1 MRVFLA
7 TTCIVTGVLLTG
19 GCATKKYVRNTAA
32 PIQAKVDQ
40 VGDQTTKNTQAIDA
54 TNTQVKDVDDRAQRG
69 ISGAREQATTAQQDA
84 ANADKHAGDAMTKA
98 NQAAQAGDQNARDL
112 SSLKQVVANIDDYK
126 LQTSATAPFK
136 FNQYKLTPEA
146 IASLD
151 TLATQVQSDK
161 RFLIAVEGY
170 TDSVGN
176 KEYNEA
182 LSRRRAE
189 AVVEYLV
196 AKHDIPI
203 YKIHMVGLGEE
214 KPVDEAKTRD
224 ARAKNRRV
232 EVKVFSA
239 DEVMTSLSASSAH
252 E

>member
-1 MRVFLA
+1 MKTILA
-7 TTCIVTGVLLTG
+7 TTFIVAGVLIST

-40 VGDQTTKNTQAIDA
+40 VGDQTNKNAQDIQA
-54 TNTQVKDVDDRAQRG
+54 TNTKVQSNDENAQRG
-69 ISGAREQATTAQQDA
+69 ISAAHEQATTALQDA

-98 NQAAQAGDQNARDL
+98 DQATQAGEQNKRDL
-112 SSLKQVVANIDDYK
+112 SSLREVVANIDDYK
-126 LQTSATAPFK
+126 LQTSVSALFK
-136 FNQYKLTPEA
+136 FNQSTLSPEA
-146 IASLD
+146 KESLD

-170 TDSVGN
+170 TDSVGDRV
-176 KEYNEA
+176 YNEA
-182 LSRRRAE
+182 LSRRRAD

-239 DEVMTSLSASSAH
+239 DQVMSALASNQ
-252 E
+252 

>member
-1 MRVFLA
+1 MKTILA
-7 TTCIVTGVLLTG
+7 TTCIVAGVLFIA

-40 VGDQTTKNTQAIDA
+40 VGDQTNKNSQQIQE
-54 TNTQVKDVDDRAQRG
+54 TNGKVQEVDDNAQRG
-69 ISGAREQATTAQQDA
+69 ISAAHEQAMTAQQDA
-84 ANADKHAGDAMTKA
+84 ANADKHAGDAMNRA
-98 NQAAQAGDQNARDL
+98 EQAAQAGDQNKRDL
-112 SSLKQVVANIDDYK
+112 NSLREVVANIDDYK
-126 LQTSATAPFK
+126 LQTSVSALFK
-136 FNQYKLTPEA
+136 FNQATLSPEA
-146 IASLD
+146 RGTLD
-151 TLATQVQSDK
+151 NLAAQVQSDK

-176 KEYNEA
+176 RAYNEA

-232 EVKVFSA
+232 EVKVFSV
-239 DEVMTSLSASSAH
+239 DEVMGSVASSR

>member
-1 MRVFLA
+1 MRSFLA
-7 TTCIVTGVLLTG
+7 ATCVISAVLLIA
-19 GCATKKYVRNTAA
+19 GCATKNYVRNTAA

-40 VGDQTTKNTQAIDA
+40 IGDRTAKNAQDIDTTNG
-54 TNTQVKDVDDRAQRG
+54 QVKDVDERAQRG
-69 ISGAREQATTAQQDA
+69 ISAAHEQATTAIQDA
-84 ANADKHAGDAMTKA
+84 ASAGKHASDAMNRA
-98 NQAAQAGDQNARDL
+98 DQAAETGDRNTRDL
-112 SSLKQVVANIDDYK
+112 NGLKQVVANIDDYK
-126 LQTSATAPFK
+126 LQTSVSALFK
-136 FNQYKLTPEA
+136 FNQSTLSPEA
-146 IASLD
+146 KASLD
-151 TLATQVQSDK
+151 SLATQIQSDK

-170 TDSVGN
+170 TDSVGD

-182 LSRRRAE
+182 LSRKRAE

-224 ARAKNRRV
+224 ARARNRRV

-239 DEVMTSLSASSAH
+239 DQVVASLSASSQ